1 MRKTCLNCVYELAKA
16 DERVFFIG
24 SDLGYGVLKEFRD
37 SIPERFLM
45 EGISEASVVGMAA
58 GLAMEGKVVYVN
70 TIATFLARRAF
81 EQIIVDACMHD
92 VPVRF
97 IANGGGLVYAP
108 LGSTHL
114 AIEDLSALRCV
125 PNLTILAPADA
136 VEMAKMMPLTLDWP
150 HPIYIRLAKG
160 YDPVVT
166 PADAQR
172 AIGKAVN
179 VAEGGP
185 VLFVTTG
192 ITLQRALEARGALRS
207 AGVEAG
213 VVHLPTVK
221 PLDEAG
227 VLKAVGSAQVVITVE
242 ENTLHGGLGDAVA
255 ALMLES
261 GLHQGRRFRRIGLP
275 DLFPDHYGSQEDLL
289 RRYGISADNLAATA
303 LELLSGAPGSALA
316 GK

>member
-1 MRKTCLNCVYELAKA
+1 MRKTCLNCIYELAKA

-24 SDLGYGVLKEFRD
+24 SDLGYGVLKEFRET
-37 SIPERFLM
+37 IPERFLM
-45 EGISEASVVGMAA
+45 EGISEASVVGMAS

-81 EQIIVDACMHD
+81 EQIVVDACLHD

-97 IANGGGLVYAP
+97 VANGGGLVYAP

-136 VEMAKMMPLTLDWP
+136 VEMAALMPLTLDWP

-160 YDPVVT
+160 YDPIVT
-166 PADAQR
+166 PPGACR
-172 AIGKAVN
+172 AIGKAV
-179 VAEGGP
+179 AAASGGD

-192 ITLQRALEARGALRS
+192 ICLQRALEAREMLRARGVA
-207 AGVEAG
+207 AGVL
-213 VVHLPTVK
+213 HLPTIK
-221 PLDEAG
+221 PLDEAAI
-227 VLKAVGSAQVVITVE
+227 VKAVSAAQAVVTVE

-255 ALMLES
+255 SLLLES
-261 GLHQGRRFRRIGLP
+261 GLHQGRRFRRLGLP
-275 DLFPDHYGSQEDLL
+275 DLFPDVYGSQEELL
-289 RRYGISADNLAATA
+289 RRYGLSADNLAAVA
-303 LELLSGAPGSALA
+303 EGLVVGKGAAQW
-316 GK
+316 